1 MNSRTRSV
9 ALLAVPAILLTA
21 AWLHAGPLDPPP
33 GPIAG
38 SGKTTQEIFNEVAA
52 VEPRRAI
59 SATTTPGDADSIF
72 RITTS
77 GSYYL
82 TANLTVPSGQS
93 GIEILANNVTVDLM
107 GFTISAFLPG
117 SLDGIVEDTTNFS
130 HFNIVVR
137 NGTVSGLGG
146 NGINLGDNSLNHRV
160 ERVNASNNGGMGI
173 RFGYNGVVE
182 SCQAYSNASSG
193 IVCFG
198 SNSLIRSS
206 TAYDNGGSGII
217 LTGAGA
223 ISDCTSM
230 SNTSVGFR
238 TGAGATV
245 SHCTARLNGFDGFDL
260 GSTATI
266 DSCAAYDNGG
276 DGIDAAVN
284 CTIINCTV
292 AFSTGDGILAVGG
305 GTVAGCSVY
314 ANTGDGIEVGSDAL
328 VERNLCD
335 NNGNAGDGAGIHAT
349 GSDNR
354 IEGNHCTDN
363 DRGID
368 IDAAGNIIIRNT
380 CASNLT
386 AWDIAA
392 NNIFGPILDRRA
404 PASGAVVGFSAAST
418 LGSTDPNANFT
429 Y

>member
-9 ALLAVPAILLTA
+9 ALLALPAILLTA

-33 GPIAG
+33 GPIVG

-59 SATTTPGDADSIF
+59 SATTTPGDADSIY
-72 RITTS
+72 RITLS

-82 TANLTVPSGQS
+82 TGNLTVSPGQS
-93 GIEILANNVTVDLM
+93 GIEIAANNVTIDLM
-107 GFTISAFLPG
+107 GFTISQFLPG

-130 HFNIVVR
+130 HVNIIIK
-137 NGTVSGLGG
+137 NGTVSGMDGH
-146 NGINLGDNSLNHRV
+146 GINLGDASFNHRI
-160 ERVNASNNGGMGI
+160 EHVNASNNGGVGI

-182 SCQAYSNASSG
+182 SCQAYNNASSG
-193 IVCFG
+193 IVCLG

-230 SNTSVGFR
+230 NNVSVGFR
-238 TGAGATV
+238 TGPGATV

-260 GSTATI
+260 AATATI

-284 CTIINCTV
+284 CTITNCTV
-292 AFSTGDGILAVGG
+292 AFSTGDGILAAGS
-305 GTVAGCSVY
+305 GTISGCSVY
-314 ANTGDGIEVGSDAL
+314 ANTGDGINVSNDML
-328 VERNLCD
+328 VRDNLCD
-335 NNGNAGDGAGIHAT
+335 TNGNAGDGAGIHAT
-349 GSDNR
+349 GSGNR

-368 IDAAGNIIIRNT
+368 VDSAGNFIARNT
-380 CASNLT
+380 CAGNSTNWT
-386 AWDIAA
+386 IVA
-392 NNIFGPILDRRA
+392 NNKCLVVLGTNAAAINGDAGGVGP
-404 PASGAVVGFSAAST
+404 
-418 LGSTDPNANFT
+418 GSTDPNANFT